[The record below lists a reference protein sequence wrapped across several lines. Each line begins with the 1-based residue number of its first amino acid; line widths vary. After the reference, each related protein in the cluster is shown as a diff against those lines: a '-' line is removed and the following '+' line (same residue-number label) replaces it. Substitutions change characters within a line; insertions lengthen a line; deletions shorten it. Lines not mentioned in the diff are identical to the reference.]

1 MDKEELKGLQFVL
14 RYYSPG
20 IFDTR
25 KALRRYK
32 EAHPAKER
40 TWLRYISGIAAS
52 VAVCLFTAYYLIGE
66 KNLLFAYILMLTPRH
81 LYFLT
86 VQWLPYFLIQRS
98 VTCRKDSMKTNGK
111 SI

>member
-20 IFDTR
+20 VFDTR
-25 KALRRYK
+25 KAIRRYK
-32 EAHPAKER
+32 ETHPVKER

-66 KNLLFAYILMLTPRH
+66 KKSPVCLYSYADATTFILP
-81 LYFLT
+81 
-86 VQWLPYFLIQRS
+86 
-98 VTCRKDSMKTNGK
+98 DS
-111 SI
+111 

>member
-40 TWLRYISGIAAS
+40 RWLR
-52 VAVCLFTAYYLIGE
+52 
-66 KNLLFAYILMLTPRH
+66 
-81 LYFLT
+81 
-86 VQWLPYFLIQRS
+86 
-98 VTCRKDSMKTNGK
+98 
-111 SI
+111 